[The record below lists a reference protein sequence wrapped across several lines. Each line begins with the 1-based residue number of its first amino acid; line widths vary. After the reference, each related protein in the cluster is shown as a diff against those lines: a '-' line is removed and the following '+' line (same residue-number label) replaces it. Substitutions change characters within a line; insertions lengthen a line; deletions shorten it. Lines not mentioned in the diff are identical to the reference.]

1 MNLKTGGIQ
10 PSAAAVEV
18 APAARTAVA
27 ALVAALLG
35 LFILYGVGFA
45 NPATLHDAAHDTR
58 HAFAFPCH

>member
-1 MNLKTGGIQ
+1 MNLNTGRIQ
-10 PSAAAVEV
+10 PTAAAAEV
-18 APAARTAVA
+18 APVAGTAVA

-45 NPATLHDAAHDTR
+45 GPATLHNAAHDTR